1 MTQGLNSYKGVIG
14 CRCVFGWWCKCSN
27 ACLAWM
33 HLLGKCEM
41 KGRGLKW
48 NEGKE
53 ECPGEKEKMDCMSV
67 WEIEMWEDGEGRRG
81 GRIWHGGGG
90 KQNVWRRWSGR
101 EKESIGKERVIQG
114 WRGADGDEGFGRVA
128 KPLGGK
134 KKDKTLWI
142 HCMKRQGIM
151 QKDREA
157 EGSGNRKW
165 GKGPWVLVEREKTSG
180 SVKKGTD
187 WKRLE
192 RK

>member
-1 MTQGLNSYKGVIG
+1 MEM
-14 CRCVFGWWCKCSN
+14 RD
-27 ACLAWM
+27 
-33 HLLGKCEM
+33 LGE
-41 KGRGLKW
+41 RQSHW
-48 NEGKE
+48 
-53 ECPGEKEKMDCMSV
+53 GEK
-67 WEIEMWEDGEGRRG
+67 
-81 GRIWHGGGG
+81 
-90 KQNVWRRWSGR
+90 
-101 EKESIGKERVIQG
+101 
-114 WRGADGDEGFGRVA
+114 
-128 KPLGGK
+128 K

-151 QKDREA
+151 QKDREV

>member
-1 MTQGLNSYKGVIG
+1 M
-14 CRCVFGWWCKCSN
+14 
-27 ACLAWM
+27 
-33 HLLGKCEM
+33 
-41 KGRGLKW
+41 
-48 NEGKE
+48 
-53 ECPGEKEKMDCMSV
+53 
-67 WEIEMWEDGEGRRG
+67 
-81 GRIWHGGGG
+81 
-90 KQNVWRRWSGR
+90 
-101 EKESIGKERVIQG
+101 IQG